1 MHKEGTSMSE
11 DKIMLNRLPE
21 ILGLSSGM
29 LNPMSIVSTPEG
41 KLRSVSLDSLFL
53 ETSKATNSLEIA
65 YNRLGSAGVIDVK
78 PHSLSKITILTK
90 DKCYDAYLDYTKAYS
105 MNPDIID
112 AQSKSE
118 FKEWNPYYSE
128 FMECLYYIT
137 YYKLA
142 EENKITQE
150 DKENLTCQLKYC
162 IVHNYIKNI
171 TFNRVTNMTIS
182 GIIPRIND
190 TTMPHLVS
198 LASSPITR
206 DWESEVIKI
215 IPLLKKMDSCYV
227 AAFELLCI
235 KHQRE
240 INIAGDEY
248 FSKVKYSDGCYYL
261 LINPDGLDDVSHYGI
276 VDDEIDLDYIIYSFE
291 NLAVVSWLSGVKS
304 ALTEMEEYFYGDKL

>member
-1 MHKEGTSMSE
+1 MSK
-11 DKIMLNRLPE
+11 DKI
-21 ILGLSSGM
+21 M
-29 LNPMSIVSTPEG
+29 LNPMSIVLTPEG

-53 ETSKATNSLEIA
+53 ETNKATNFLEIA
-65 YNRLGSAGVIDVK
+65 YNRLGIVGIIDIK

-112 AQSKSE
+112 TESKSA
-118 FKEWNPYYSE
+118 FQAWNPYYSE
-128 FMECLYYIT
+128 FMECLYYVT

-171 TFNRVTNMTIS
+171 TFNRITNMTID

-190 TTMPHLVS
+190 TTIPQLVS
-198 LASSPITR
+198 LASSQITR

-215 IPLLKKMDSCYV
+215 IPWLKKMDSCYV

-235 KHQRE
+235 KNQRE

-248 FSKVKYSDGCYYL
+248 FSKCSSDGYNYL
-261 LINPDGLDDVSHYGI
+261 LVYPDGLDDVFNYGL
-276 VDDEIDLDYIIYSFE
+276 VDNEIDLDGMIDSRD
-291 NLAVVSWLSGVKS
+291 NLAVASWLSGVKS

>member
-1 MHKEGTSMSE
+1 MSK
-11 DKIMLNRLPE
+11 DKI
-21 ILGLSSGM
+21 M
-29 LNPMSIVSTPEG
+29 LNPMSIVLTPEG

-53 ETSKATNSLEIA
+53 ETNKATNFLEIA
-65 YNRLGSAGVIDVK
+65 YNRLGIVGIIDIK

-112 AQSKSE
+112 TESKSA
-118 FKEWNPYYSE
+118 FQAWNPYYSE
-128 FMECLYYIT
+128 FMECLYYVT

-171 TFNRVTNMTIS
+171 TFNCITNMTID

-190 TTMPHLVS
+190 TTIPQLVS
-198 LASSPITR
+198 LASSQITR

-215 IPLLKKMDSCYV
+215 IPWLKKMDSCYV

-235 KHQRE
+235 KNQRE
-240 INIAGDEY
+240 INIDGDEY
-248 FSKVKYSDGCYYL
+248 FSKCSSDGYNYL
-261 LINPDGLDDVSHYGI
+261 LVYPDGLDDVFNYGL
-276 VDDEIDLDYIIYSFE
+276 VDNEIDLDGMIDSRD

>member
-1 MHKEGTSMSE
+1 MSK
-11 DKIMLNRLPE
+11 DKI
-21 ILGLSSGM
+21 M
-29 LNPMSIVSTPEG
+29 LNPMSIVLTPEG

-53 ETSKATNSLEIA
+53 ETNKATNFLEIA
-65 YNRLGSAGVIDVK
+65 YNRLGIVGIIDIK

-112 AQSKSE
+112 TESKSA
-118 FKEWNPYYSE
+118 FQAWNPYYSE
-128 FMECLYYIT
+128 FMECLYYVT

-150 DKENLTCQLKYC
+150 DKENLIRQLKYC
-162 IVHNYIKNI
+162 LAHNYIKNN
-171 TFNRVTNMTIS
+171 TFNHITNMTVS

-190 TTMPHLVS
+190 TTISHLVS
-198 LASSPITR
+198 LASSQITR
-206 DWESEVIKI
+206 DWGSEVIKI
-215 IPLLKKMDSCYV
+215 IPWLKKMDSCYV

-235 KHQRE
+235 KHQKE
-240 INIAGDEY
+240 INLFGDEY
-248 FSKVKYSDGCYYL
+248 FSKTKYADGYDYL
-261 LINPDGLDDVSHYGI
+261 LINLNYLDDVSYHGL
-276 VDDEIDLDYIIYSFE
+276 VDGEIDLDDIIYSFE

>member
-1 MHKEGTSMSE
+1 MSK
-11 DKIMLNRLPE
+11 DKI
-21 ILGLSSGM
+21 M
-29 LNPMSIVSTPEG
+29 LNPMSIVLTPEG

-53 ETSKATNSLEIA
+53 ETNKATNFLEIA
-65 YNRLGSAGVIDVK
+65 YNRLGIVGIIDIK

-112 AQSKSE
+112 TESKSA
-118 FKEWNPYYSE
+118 FQAWNPYYSE
-128 FMECLYYIT
+128 FMECLYYVT

-171 TFNRVTNMTIS
+171 TFNRITNMTID

-190 TTMPHLVS
+190 TTIPQLVS
-198 LASSPITR
+198 LASSQITE

-215 IPLLKKMDSCYV
+215 IPWLKKMDNCYV

-235 KHQRE
+235 KHQKE
-240 INIAGDEY
+240 INLFGDEY
-248 FSKVKYSDGCYYL
+248 FSKCSSDGYNYL
-261 LINPDGLDDVSHYGI
+261 LVYPDGLDDVFNYGL
-276 VDDEIDLDYIIYSFE
+276 VDNEIDLDGMIDSRD

>member
-1 MHKEGTSMSE
+1 MSK
-11 DKIMLNRLPE
+11 DKI
-21 ILGLSSGM
+21 M
-29 LNPMSIVSTPEG
+29 LNPMSIVLTPEG

-53 ETSKATNSLEIA
+53 ETNKATNFLEIA
-65 YNRLGSAGVIDVK
+65 YNRLGIVGIIDIK

-112 AQSKSE
+112 TESKSA
-118 FKEWNPYYSE
+118 FQAWNPYYSE
-128 FMECLYYIT
+128 FMECLYYVT

-171 TFNRVTNMTIS
+171 TFNRITNMTID

-190 TTMPHLVS
+190 TTIPQLVS
-198 LASSPITR
+198 LASSQITR

-215 IPLLKKMDSCYV
+215 IPWLKKKDSCYV

-235 KHQRE
+235 KNQRE

-248 FSKVKYSDGCYYL
+248 FSKCSSDGYNYL
-261 LINPDGLDDVSHYGI
+261 LVYPDGLDDVFNYGL
-276 VDDEIDLDYIIYSFE
+276 VDNEIDLDGMIDSRD